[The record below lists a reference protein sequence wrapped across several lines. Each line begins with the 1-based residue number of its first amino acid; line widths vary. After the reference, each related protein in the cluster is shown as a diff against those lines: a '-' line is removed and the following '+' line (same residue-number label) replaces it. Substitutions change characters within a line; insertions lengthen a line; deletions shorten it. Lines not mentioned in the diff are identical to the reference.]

1 MQKKWPL
8 GDRELKLGMMGMT
21 EGNGHPYSWSAIF
34 NGYDRDE
41 MATCGFPVIP
51 VYLAQ
56 QPESTF
62 GIPGARVTHVYC
74 NQRSDAEHVARAALI
89 PNVVDRPEDM
99 LGEVDAV
106 VCATDVGAEHVER
119 CRPFIENDIPVFIDK
134 PLVDNVEDLRTFIA
148 WHEAGKHFLS
158 SSSLRYQKDLEP
170 YYKNRYELG
179 QLVFIARTMQ
189 KYWTTYGMHALE
201 SLYPLLGEGFRS
213 IQDVGPDPAAGKHHM
228 LIKHDSGCTISLVQQ
243 YFISSPGLLLCGT
256 DASIVLNGG
265 DTYYSFKKQMEVFV
279 EYIRTG
285 IEPYPFRETVVL
297 AQLLIGGLISGRE
310 GGREVLLS
318 EIV

>member
-148 WHEAGKHFLS
+148 WHEAGKH
-158 SSSLRYQKDLEP
+158 
-170 YYKNRYELG
+170 
-179 QLVFIARTMQ
+179 
-189 KYWTTYGMHALE
+189 
-201 SLYPLLGEGFRS
+201 
-213 IQDVGPDPAAGKHHM
+213 
-228 LIKHDSGCTISLVQQ
+228 
-243 YFISSPGLLLCGT
+243 
-256 DASIVLNGG
+256 
-265 DTYYSFKKQMEVFV
+265 
-279 EYIRTG
+279 
-285 IEPYPFRETVVL
+285 
-297 AQLLIGGLISGRE
+297 
-310 GGREVLLS
+310 
-318 EIV
+318 